1 MPFLVSLRL
10 KALNLAL
17 VLKPRVP
24 VVVKIM
30 IRTLYKTVKYNPQRT
45 TRAAFLGVFQP
56 ERLFSLHAH
65 SNPSQVSHFPSA
77 QLTCL
82 QIPRQLLRSTDVMI
96 PVRLSEPFLWWKPYA
111 PSLFSMQSFPGRKNQ
126 NAIHT
131 RWDYEYR
138 HA

>member
-10 KALNLAL
+10 KALSLAL

-30 IRTLYKTVKYNPQRT
+30 IPMLYKTEKCNPRRITQ
-45 TRAAFLGVFQP
+45 AAFLGVFQP

-65 SNPSQVSHFPSA
+65 SNPSQASHFPSA
-77 QLTCL
+77 QLICL

-96 PVRLSEPFLWWKPYA
+96 PALLSEPFLWWRPYA
-111 PSLFSMQSFPGRKNQ
+111 PSPFSMQSFPGRKNQ